1 MIMRKPAFY
10 LCLAAFSFL
19 TLALVSC
26 AKDDVPDPSTIIG
39 DGSGNGGESPKSHK
53 ASDFT
58 GVDANEEGVASCT
71 WTCFSAQKG
80 NENAQEYL
88 GQSITMGDDY
98 YYASGIPG
106 LGEEGS
112 WGIEGLT
119 IFLNGRGVS
128 RKFFVQFMSDG
139 TMIWT
144 LIASEGET
152 LKLKFARE
160 S

>member
-39 DGSGNGGESPKSHK
+39 DGSGNGGESPKSYK
-53 ASDFT
+53 TSDFT
-58 GVDANEEGVASCT
+58 GESVNEDEVASCT
-71 WTCFSAQKG
+71 WVCTYAQSG
-80 NENAQEYL
+80 NENVQEYL
-88 GQSITMGDDY
+88 GQTITMDGDF
-98 YYASGIPG
+98 YYASGIDF
-106 LGEEGS
+106 LGENGS

-139 TMIWT
+139 TMKWT